1 MCCHHR
7 CVYKADKKCRLNAIY
22 ALSKIQTNDFVCIER
37 GDYGLLANLK
47 QFILNESARLWTF
60 ILLCNECIVL
70 DNVLA
75 VTILSR
81 ANVLLRPRQCCVEK
95 VKARNLL

>member
-7 CVYKADKKCRLNAIY
+7 CVYNADKKCRLNAIY

-47 QFILNESARLWTF
+47 QFIFL
-60 ILLCNECIVL
+60 
-70 DNVLA
+70 
-75 VTILSR
+75 
-81 ANVLLRPRQCCVEK
+81 
-95 VKARNLL
+95 KALVFGHSFYFVMNALF

>member
-37 GDYGLLANLK
+37 GDLQIATSI
-47 QFILNESARLWTF
+47 QQI
-60 ILLCNECIVL
+60 
-70 DNVLA
+70 
-75 VTILSR
+75 
-81 ANVLLRPRQCCVEK
+81 
-95 VKARNLL
+95 